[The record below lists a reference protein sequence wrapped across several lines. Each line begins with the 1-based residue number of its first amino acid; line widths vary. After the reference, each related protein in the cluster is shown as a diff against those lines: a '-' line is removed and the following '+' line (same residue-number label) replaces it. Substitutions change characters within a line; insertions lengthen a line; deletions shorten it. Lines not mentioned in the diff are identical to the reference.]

1 MQIYMYSLYS
11 TCICVN
17 YMFTV
22 DSGTCYSPEDL
33 FFLKDQVS
41 PGDQEGPKS
50 EKQEDRERKT
60 GML

>member
-1 MQIYMYSLYS
+1 MHLSYNI
-11 TCICVN
+11 CICTCVLIAVHS
-17 YMFTV
+17 YMV
-22 DSGTCYSPEDL
+22 YSPEDL

-50 EKQEDRERKT
+50 KKQGDRARKK

>member
-1 MQIYMYSLYS
+1 MG
-11 TCICVN
+11 VN

-22 DSGTCYSPEDL
+22 HSGTRYSPEDL

-41 PGDQEGPKS
+41 PGDQQGPKS
-50 EKQEDRERKT
+50 EKQGDRERKT

>member
-1 MQIYMYSLYS
+1 M
-11 TCICVN
+11 CVN

-22 DSGTCYSPEDL
+22 HSGTCYSPEDL

-50 EKQEDRERKT
+50 KKQEDRERKT